1 MIVEYNRPQT
11 LDEALSLISRVEP
24 STVPLGGGTVLNRPS
39 PDPIAVVDLQA
50 LGLST
55 YETRGNFLTLGATI
69 KLDSLL
75 DIQEVSPALL
85 QAIRHEA
92 TNNQRQMAT
101 LAGTLVAGDGRSA
114 ITTAFLALDAQLILE
129 PGGEVIGL
137 GDLLPIRTERL
148 KGCLITKISVPI
160 NTLLAYHYVART
172 PADLP
177 IVCVAVAQWK
187 SGRTR
192 VALGGYGD
200 APQLVM
206 DGFGTDGAEIA
217 ARDAYSQASDEWAG
231 AEYRMQVAGLLT
243 KRCLDELSSE

>member
-11 LDEALSLISRVEP
+11 LDEALALISRVEP
-24 STVPLGGGTVLNRPS
+24 TTLPLGGGTFLNQPS

-50 LGLST
+50 LGLSS
-55 YETRGNFLTLGATI
+55 YKTRGNFLELGATI
-69 KLDSLL
+69 KLDSIL
-75 DIQEVSPALL
+75 DIHEVSPALHR
-85 QAIRHEA
+85 AIRHEA

-114 ITTAFLALDAQLILE
+114 ITAAFLALDAQLILE
-129 PGGEVIGL
+129 PGGEVSGF
-137 GDLLPIRTERL
+137 GDLLPVRSERL
-148 KGCLITKISVPI
+148 KGRLITKISVPI
-160 NTLLAYHYVART
+160 KTLLAYHYVART

-177 IVCVAVAQWK
+177 IVCVAVAKWK

-192 VALGGYGD
+192 VVLGGYGD

-206 DGFGTDGAEIA
+206 DGFGSEGAEIA

-231 AEYRMQVAGLLT
+231 AEYRMQIAALLT
-243 KRCLDELSSE
+243 KRCLDELSND